1 MTIKLS
7 PGNAVKS
14 PNFNDEFDRIFGHDD
29 EPAGIDEI
37 LAEECDCGCGLT
49 VEECFNKLMDEDWG
63 LVE

>member
-1 MTIKLS
+1 MTTKLS

-14 PNFNDEFDRIFGHDD
+14 PNFNDEFDRIFGHFDD

-49 VEECFNKLMDEDWG
+49 IGECLDSWAGEVGVVE
-63 LVE
+63 